1 MALPNLLT
9 KEKVTAHIALRLQ
22 PSPET
27 HAEGWTLPPLRCGAG
42 RTRPGQASGAGGAFP
57 APSPGVYL
65 RRAAVEKNC
74 LFHTPLKKEKK
85 EKKDKKKYKHKKV
98 GFFSICFPNTP
109 IVFVLKASFVF
120 KCAGAVTAP
129 GNDGKSGPGTTGERS
144 GGRAGGEQGVRCAGP
159 AGSWRGLLK
168 HSSRAWGSRRAVV
181 AGRGTGSP
189 AAAALP
195 PHSALRRLWELLPFT
210 IGSRIL
216 RVRYE
221 FQWYC
226 EKMIRK
232 EGWDMSWCC
241 GQRRGVRRTSRQET
255 RRAASGHFVT
265 PCTVTALLLRRLR
278 SVPRGG
284 SCTRSALEPGVTPCP
299 ATAGSPSAP
308 SILSLLAFPP
318 LSLFL
323 SPSRPVTR
331 FPAPSCWAARADR
344 YHLGSS
350 GPTRRFPAALR
361 GPPAV
366 VSGDAARPRTCPFH
380 AKRPSSSRVFCVMWS
395 PLGRSLA
402 SLGAGTVLV
411 GAKRVQ
417 GRER

>member
-1 MALPNLLT
+1 M
-9 KEKVTAHIALRLQ
+9 ILR
-22 PSPET
+22 E
-27 HAEGWTLPPLRCGAG
+27 
-42 RTRPGQASGAGGAFP
+42 
-57 APSPGVYL
+57 
-65 RRAAVEKNC
+65 N
-74 LFHTPLKKEKK
+74 
-85 EKKDKKKYKHKKV
+85 DKK
-98 GFFSICFPNTP
+98 
-109 IVFVLKASFVF
+109 
-120 KCAGAVTAP
+120 
-129 GNDGKSGPGTTGERS
+129 
-144 GGRAGGEQGVRCAGP
+144 
-159 AGSWRGLLK
+159 
-168 HSSRAWGSRRAVV
+168 
-181 AGRGTGSP
+181 
-189 AAAALP
+189 
-195 PHSALRRLWELLPFT
+195 
-210 IGSRIL
+210 
-216 RVRYE
+216 
-221 FQWYC
+221 
-226 EKMIRK
+226 
-232 EGWDMSWCC
+232 
-241 GQRRGVRRTSRQET
+241 
-255 RRAASGHFVT
+255 
-265 PCTVTALLLRRLR
+265 RRLR
-278 SVPRGG
+278 HELVLWSEAWCQEDFEAGDASCRERPFCDSVHSHGPSTPPAPVVPRGG
-284 SCTRSALEPGVTPCP
+284 SCPRSALEPGVTPCP

>member
-1 MALPNLLT
+1 M
-9 KEKVTAHIALRLQ
+9 
-22 PSPET
+22 
-27 HAEGWTLPPLRCGAG
+27 RCGAG

-74 LFHTPLKKEKK
+74 LFRTPLKKEKK

-195 PHSALRRLWELLPFT
+195 PHSALRRL
-210 IGSRIL
+210 
-216 RVRYE
+216 
-221 FQWYC
+221 
-226 EKMIRK
+226 
-232 EGWDMSWCC
+232 
-241 GQRRGVRRTSRQET
+241 
-255 RRAASGHFVT
+255 
-265 PCTVTALLLRRLR
+265 
-278 SVPRGG
+278 
-284 SCTRSALEPGVTPCP
+284 
-299 ATAGSPSAP
+299 
-308 SILSLLAFPP
+308 
-318 LSLFL
+318 
-323 SPSRPVTR
+323 
-331 FPAPSCWAARADR
+331 
-344 YHLGSS
+344 
-350 GPTRRFPAALR
+350 
-361 GPPAV
+361 
-366 VSGDAARPRTCPFH
+366 
-380 AKRPSSSRVFCVMWS
+380 
-395 PLGRSLA
+395 
-402 SLGAGTVLV
+402 
-411 GAKRVQ
+411 
-417 GRER
+417 